1 LASGLLYQRP
11 DSEFK
16 RGSVTL
22 RIEKS
27 VKGKISIFALSGRI
41 EAEEVAE
48 LQRLLRVEGRSHRI
62 VLDLREVKL
71 ADRDAVRF
79 LARCEADGI
88 QLKNCPPYVREW
100 ILADA

>member
-1 LASGLLYQRP
+1 
-11 DSEFK
+11 
-16 RGSVTL
+16 
-22 RIEKS
+22 
-27 VKGKISIFALSGRI
+27 
-41 EAEEVAE
+41 
-48 LQRLLRVEGRSHRI
+48 
-62 VLDLREVKL
+62 LDLREVKL